1 MFHTLT
7 CVDCHTQARETVQE
21 AKESSQESEDDW
33 EANAESWE
41 DMDAVPPIGP
51 AAAQAK
57 QKVPLHILYALHVQ
71 SPPPPPLA
79 PMPLYIAHTTY
90 NCGTGQVSCRRV
102 VAAALLSTSC
112 VFITLAHLS
121 SQCKALY
128 ADMD

>member
-21 AKESSQESEDDW
+21 ATEPSQESEDDW

-57 QKVPLHILYALHVQ
+57 QKVPLHILYALQFQ
-71 SPPPPPLA
+71 SPPPLSRPYASLNC
-79 PMPLYIAHTTY
+79 TY
-90 NCGTGQVSCRRV
+90 NLQLWHRASE
-102 VAAALLSTSC
+102 L
-112 VFITLAHLS
+112 
-121 SQCKALY
+121 
-128 ADMD
+128 